1 MQNILEC
8 CQYLVYI
15 WVVVGRR
22 VENCEDQREWL
33 MGVWTPRQDPAVLF
47 CIALVQYK
55 TTRQDLA
62 VLFCIA
68 VVQCKTTRQDPAVLF
83 CIAVVQYRTPRQH
96 CSGGLCNTFSLIT
109 AYGCDFTMYEVWTY
123 TQDNNENFRHGKE
136 NKGKW
141 YGIKS
146 FCVSI
151 LQS

>member
-47 CIALVQYK
+47 CIA
-55 TTRQDLA
+55 
-62 VLFCIA
+62 
-68 VVQCKTTRQDPAVLF
+68 
-83 CIAVVQYRTPRQH
+83 VVQYRTPRQH
-96 CSGGLCNTFSLIT
+96 CSGGLCNTFSLKT
-109 AYGCDFTMYEVWTY
+109 AYGCDFEMYEVWTY

-151 LQS
+151 LQSQYHF

>member
-47 CIALVQYK
+47 CIAVVQYK
-55 TTRQDLA
+55 TP
-62 VLFCIA
+62 
-68 VVQCKTTRQDPAVLF
+68 RQDPAVLF
-83 CIAVVQYRTPRQH
+83 CIALVQYKTPRQH

-109 AYGCDFTMYEVWTY
+109 AYGCDFEMYEVWTY

-151 LQS
+151 LQSQYHF

>member
-47 CIALVQYK
+47 CIAVVQYK
-55 TTRQDLA
+55 TP
-62 VLFCIA
+62 
-68 VVQCKTTRQDPAVLF
+68 RQDPAVLF
-83 CIAVVQYRTPRQH
+83 CIALVQYKTPRQH

-109 AYGCDFTMYEVWTY
+109 AYGCDFEMYEVWTY